1 MVELGKAYSDGR
13 KAGTKMRIIG
23 EGKDLRSN
31 TRIVYAQVTPTEYL
45 GIVGE
50 DYGSFAIQRKRETH
64 KAYGRL
70 KDDIRLGASLPTIT
84 LAVKSEFV
92 STAESVLND
101 KDALARFLAETGR
114 CNILDG
120 LQRTY
125 ILDDLRKENFE
136 FESGQTLLLE
146 IWIEKDIQKL
156 VYRII
161 VLNAG
166 QKPMSARHQIELLF
180 ASLHRAIEEKI
191 GDVSLV
197 TEKDQRRR
205 RKARIY
211 PLQVVISGYQAF
223 VSGTTE
229 LNKDNLISQKLQV
242 DSAFE
247 LSEDSIQRQFSE
259 FIEYFRLYAELDEQ
273 VFRVY
278 SGGSEEESDD
288 SDEKSNLRSPHW
300 LTNENTCISYFASI
314 SQYTNGLVDN
324 LNMEKTRRTKAA
336 LSKLIGKISDAAT
349 NSDPL
354 DLETLDALRGG
365 KSARK
370 INVGTY
376 TRKLLANGLKEYFRA
391 EGEVAMA
398 EAWNLAAD

>member
-1 MVELGKAYSDGR
+1 MK
-13 KAGTKMRIIG
+13 IIG
-23 EGKDLRSN
+23 EGQDLRSD
-31 TRIVYAQVTPTEYL
+31 TKIVYAQVTPNEYL
-45 GIVGE
+45 DIVGV

-84 LAVKSEFV
+84 LALKPEYI
-92 STAESVLND
+92 D
-101 KDALARFLAETGR
+101 DALAILDDKAKLTEFLSMAGR

-125 ILDDLRKENFE
+125 ILDDLKSEKFNFLV
-136 FESGQTLLLE
+136 GQRLMLE
-146 IWIEKDIQKL
+146 IWVESDLKKL

-180 ASLHRAIEEKI
+180 ASLHSAIEAEI
-191 GDVSLV
+191 GNV
-197 TEKDQRRR
+197 TLTTERDQKRR
-205 RKARIY
+205 RKPRVY
-211 PLQVVISGYQAF
+211 PLQVVISGYQAY
-223 VSGTTE
+223 VSGATE

-242 DSAFE
+242 DSALDMDE
-247 LSEDSIQRQFSE
+247 ESIRQQFSE
-259 FIEYFRLYAELDEQ
+259 FIEYFKMYADLDEE

-278 SGGSEEESDD
+278 SAATIEEDGEDE
-288 SDEKSNLRSPHW
+288 EKSNLRSPHW
-300 LTNENTCISYFASI
+300 LTSENTCISFFASI
-314 SQYTNGLVDN
+314 AQYSLSGSSSAKA
-324 LNMEKTRRTKAA
+324 EKARRTKAA
-336 LSKLIGKISDAAT
+336 LSALIQNLSEAQPGA
-349 NSDPL
+349 DPL
-354 DLETLDALRGG
+354 ELEALDAIRMG

-376 TRKLLANGLKEYFRA
+376 TRRLLANGLKELYRA
-391 EGEVAMA
+391 EGDIQLA

>member
-1 MVELGKAYSDGR
+1 MK
-13 KAGTKMRIIG
+13 IIG
-23 EGKDLRSN
+23 HGKDLRSD
-31 TRIVYAQVTPTEYL
+31 TKIVYAQVTPNEYL
-45 GIVGE
+45 DIVGS

-84 LAVKSEFV
+84 LALKPEYV
-92 STAESVLND
+92 SNAERVLENIEELTD
-101 KDALARFLAETGR
+101 FLSKAGR

-125 ILDDLRKENFE
+125 ILDDLKKENFE
-136 FESGQTLLLE
+136 FLEGQELLLE
-146 IWIEKDIQKL
+146 IWIESDLEKL

-180 ASLHRAIEEKI
+180 ASLHSAIEEEI
-191 GDVSLV
+191 GNVSLV

-205 RKARIY
+205 RKSRIY
-211 PLQVVISGYQAF
+211 PLQVIISGYQAF

-242 DSAFE
+242 DSALDMGE
-247 LSEDSIQRQFSE
+247 ESIREQFSE
-259 FIEYFRLYAELDEQ
+259 FIDYFKIYAELDEQ

-278 SGGSEEESDD
+278 SGVAGGGDDDEE
-288 SDEKSNLRSPHW
+288 EKSNLRSPHW
-300 LTNENTCISYFASI
+300 LTSENTCISFFASI
-314 SQYTNGLVDN
+314 TQYAGNGSVEVSA
-324 LNMEKTRRTKAA
+324 EKSRRTKVA
-336 LSKLIGKISDAAT
+336 LQELVRKLS
-349 NSDPL
+349 NSEPGTDPL
-354 DLETLDALRGG
+354 QLEALDAIRMG

-370 INVGTY
+370 VNVGTY
-376 TRKLLANGLKEYFRA
+376 TRRLLANGLKEVFRA
-391 EGEVAMA
+391 EGDIQLSA
-398 EAWNLAAD
+398 AWNLAAD